1 MITARADSNN
11 GNYDR
16 HFVVTCIDEETSNQA
31 QAIFDDYK
39 NKGVILND
47 SFNDNF
53 WLLTNQVARTSLCFK
68 IDQLM
73 YLRTAQRWIGCSCL
87 RFVNCI
93 KIYTLLQIG
102 SLSLSSLQC
111 LVNSLTEF
119 AEISAY
125 EQIPINVHTLEFL
138 KMLPDSTE
146 MRAFA
151 IENMEDQ
158 TLFSQQMKG
167 LKLQRILASFENY
180 FKFNDYL
187 EQFWINAAGEER
199 LFYFPLFLWWKLTVI
214 LPLRPTEFLLI
225 PRRCLSRENGESILT
240 VRRTRLKGGGK
251 PIRYN
256 IADDYRLMK
265 YCIPETLAAEI
276 EAYIEAISQM
286 PLPEIDTLFALGYR
300 GGKAKAKFYSY
311 LSLRSCLKRF
321 QKEKM
326 GIDLSSDECIHLG
339 DTRHLAMISLII
351 SGGSPTICKEL
362 AGHEDI
368 NISSHYYAN
377 ISRFIE
383 CATYEFSR
391 KQKAHHVEMREHR
404 IMKSAATVAVTGGRC
419 DSEVYAGGSI
429 GDCLRHMGSS
439 GELGE
444 CASCRHFIDGK
455 TGRYLAFLNADE
467 KRKQVD
473 EDCKYLMHMLETVR
487 KGAGCD
493 DDIQSAL
500 LRLQGSS
507 ARYSQCL
514 YRNMEEL

>member
-16 HFVVTCIDEETSNQA
+16 HFVVTRIDEETLKQA

-47 SFNDNF
+47 GFDDDF
-53 WLLTNQVARTSLCFK
+53 WLLTNQIVRTSLSFR

-73 YLRTAQRWIGCSCL
+73 YLRTAQSWLGCPCL

-102 SLSLSSLQC
+102 SLSLCSLQS
-111 LVNSLTEF
+111 LVKSLTEF

-138 KMLPDSTE
+138 KMLPGSTE
-146 MRAFA
+146 MREVA

-158 TLFSQQMKG
+158 ALFSQQMKG
-167 LKLQRILASFENY
+167 LKLQRVLANFENY
-180 FKFNDYL
+180 FKFNDCL
-187 EQFWINAAGEER
+187 EQFWINAKEKER

-214 LPLRPTEFLLI
+214 LPLRPTEFLLL
-225 PRRCLSRENGESILT
+225 PRRCLSKENGESILT
-240 VRRTRLKGGGK
+240 VRRTRIKGGGK

-265 YCIPETLAAEI
+265 YCIPEALAAEI
-276 EAYIEAISQM
+276 QAYIEATSPM
-286 PLPEIDTLFALGYR
+286 PVSELDTLFVLR
-300 GGKAKAKFYSY
+300 DKKKSRFYSY
-311 LSLRSCLKRF
+311 GSLRACLKKF
-321 QKEKM
+321 QEEKM
-326 GIDLSSDECIHLG
+326 GIDLSSNECIHLG

-404 IMKSAATVAVTGGRC
+404 IMKSATTVAVSGGSC

-444 CASCRHFIDGK
+444 CVSCPHFIDGK

-473 EDCKYLMHMLETVR
+473 EDCKYLMRVLETVR

-493 DDIQSAL
+493 DDVQSAL

-514 YRNMEEL
+514 YWNMEEL

>member
-31 QAIFDDYK
+31 KEIFDDYK
-39 NKGVILND
+39 NKGVILNE
-47 SFNDNF
+47 SFDNDV
-53 WLLTNQVARTSLCFK
+53 WLLTNQVTRASLFFR

-73 YLRTAQRWIGCSCL
+73 YLRTAQRWLGCSCL
-87 RFVNCI
+87 RFVNCV
-93 KIYTLLQIG
+93 KIYALLQIG
-102 SLSLSSLQC
+102 SLSLGSLQG
-111 LVNSLTEF
+111 LVKSLTGF
-119 AEISAY
+119 TEISAY
-125 EQIPINVHTLEFL
+125 EQIPVNVHTLEFL
-138 KMLPDSTE
+138 KMLPNSTE
-146 MRAFA
+146 MRELV

-158 TLFSQQMKG
+158 TLFSQHMKG
-167 LKLQRILASFENY
+167 LKLQRVLTSIENY
-180 FKFNDYL
+180 FKFNDCL
-187 EQFWINAAGEER
+187 EEFWTNAEEKEK

-240 VRRTRLKGGGK
+240 VRRTRLKGGNK
-251 PIRYN
+251 HIRYN

-265 YCIPETLAAEI
+265 YGIPETLAAEI
-276 EAYIEAISQM
+276 QAYIEATSQM
-286 PLPEIDTLFALGYR
+286 SVSEIDTLFVLGDR
-300 GGKAKAKFYSY
+300 GGKAKMGFYPY
-311 LSLRSCLKRF
+311 LSLRACLKKF

-326 GIDLSSDECIHLG
+326 RVDLSSDQCIHLG

-391 KQKAHHVEMREHR
+391 KQKAHYVEMREHR
-404 IMKSAATVAVTGGRC
+404 LVKSANTVAVTGGRC
-419 DSEVYAGGSI
+419 DSEVYASGSI

-444 CASCRHFIDGK
+444 CASCPHFIDDK
-455 TGRYLAFLNADE
+455 TGRYLAFLNPDE

-473 EDCKYLMHMLETVR
+473 EDCKYLMRVLETVR
-487 KGAGCD
+487 KGTGCD
-493 DDIQSAL
+493 EDIQSAL
-500 LRLQGSS
+500 LRLQYSS
-507 ARYSQCL
+507 TRYSQCL

>member
-16 HFVVTCIDEETSNQA
+16 HFVVTRIDEETSNQA

-47 SFNDNF
+47 SFDDDI
-53 WLLTNQVARTSLCFK
+53 WLLTNQIAQTSLSFRV
-68 IDQLM
+68 DQLM
-73 YLRTAQRWIGCSCL
+73 YLRTAQSWLGCSCI
-87 RFVNCI
+87 RFMKCV

-102 SLSLSSLQC
+102 SLSLGSLQC

-119 AEISAY
+119 AGITSY
-125 EQIPINVHTLEFL
+125 EKIPANVHTLEFL

-146 MRAFA
+146 MRELA

-180 FKFNDYL
+180 FKFNDCL
-187 EQFWINAAGEER
+187 EQFWINAEEKER
-199 LFYFPLFLWWKLTVI
+199 LFYFPLYLWWKLTVI
-214 LPLRPTEFLLI
+214 LPLRPTEFLLL
-225 PRRCLSRENGESILT
+225 PRHCLSRENGESILT
-240 VRRTRLKGGGK
+240 VRRTRLKGGSK

-265 YCIPETLAAEI
+265 YCIPETLASEI
-276 EAYIEAISQM
+276 QAYIETTSQM
-286 PLPEIDTLFALGYR
+286 PVSEIDTLFVLK
-300 GGKAKAKFYSY
+300 GKEKSRFYSY
-311 LSLRSCLKRF
+311 GSLRACLKKF
-321 QKEKM
+321 QEEKM
-326 GIDLSSDECIHLG
+326 GVDLSSDECIHLG

-404 IMKSAATVAVTGGRC
+404 LVKSADTVAVTGGKC
-419 DSEVYAGGSI
+419 DSEVYASGSI
-429 GDCLRHMGSS
+429 GDCLQHMGSS

-444 CASCRHFIDGK
+444 CASCPHFIDGK

-467 KRKQVD
+467 RRKQVD
-473 EDCKYLMHMLETVR
+473 EDCKYLMYVLETVR

-514 YRNMEEL
+514 YWNMEEL